1 MLFAV
6 ALAASAAMAQSES
19 SLSTGS
25 VRPPGAPPVNK
36 PIELEIEAPSAD
48 FMQDVTQV
56 LNDIHSEYLNFKKEL
71 LSDYQISYSMQ
82 VSLFPQ
88 WGTPKGGPGT
98 AELVYFPEITWN
110 PFTNTAIGSG
120 SFNVAVQQNQFW
132 TKANTASQQARLG
145 LITQPND
152 WAVNGY
158 QYNQLMYTHTL
169 PGSWSWLSVTV
180 GQYTFLAYDDN
191 LYAGNAQT
199 NFMSFPLAQNAT
211 QTYPQGG
218 LGAYAQAAT
227 PNGQFAVAGGFQ
239 GATSVT
245 GESLT
250 TRGFATGKYAYFAE
264 GEWWPNFFDGGDYSI
279 LGFTQPS
286 VPQQPTNSRGVSFNG
301 VQKIDK
307 KWGLFVRAN
316 GASGT
321 AIPIE
326 ASVAWGGIYNN
337 PFERN
342 KLDQAGLGIFWDKTN
357 LKAVAQPARNAEW
370 GAELYYSYTI
380 FKGLRLTP
388 DVQLYFDPALKPG
401 AGPAAV
407 FTIRT
412 TALF

>member
-1 MLFAV
+1 M
-6 ALAASAAMAQSES
+6 
-19 SLSTGS
+19 
-25 VRPPGAPPVNK
+25 NK

-48 FMQDVTQV
+48 FMQDVTKV
-56 LNDIHSEYLNFKKEL
+56 LNDIHSEYLTFKKEL
-71 LSDYQISYSMQ
+71 RSDYQISYSMQ

-88 WGTPKGGPGT
+88 WGTPKAGPGT

-132 TKANTASQQARLG
+132 TKANTASQQTRLG

-218 LGAYAQAAT
+218 LGVYAQAAT
-227 PNGQFAVAGGFQ
+227 PDGQFAVAGGFQ

-250 TRGFATGKYAYFAE
+250 TRGFSTRKYAYFGE
-264 GEWWPNFFDGGDYSI
+264 GEWWPNILDGGDYSI
-279 LGFTQPS
+279 LGYTQPS
-286 VPQQPTNSRGVSFNG
+286 VLQQPTNSQGVSFNG

-307 KWGLFVRAN
+307 KWGLFLRAN

-401 AGPAAV
+401 AGPAAI

-412 TALF
+412 TAFF